1 MLTWP
6 VVNDLL
12 ELEVDG
18 AIVESIDLGT
28 CFAGTKTQT
37 AITATNVS
45 DSALTNVT
53 VTCVD
58 KIDSTTAKKT
68 VFGGNEMSENVAES
82 YLYGSLDGVTWYELA
97 GLNKYLVCIE
107 EGDTL
112 AIGESF
118 TFFLKVELPA
128 NALINFQNIALY
140 FRAE

>member
-1 MLTWP
+1 M
-6 VVNDLL
+6 L

-18 AIVESIDLGT
+18 AVVESIDLGT

-37 AITATNVS
+37 AITATNVT
-45 DSALTNVT
+45 DDPLTNIT

-58 KIDSTTAKKT
+58 KVNSPTAKKT

-97 GLNKYLVCIE
+97 GLNKYMVCVE

-112 AIGESF
+112 DVGESF
-118 TFFLKVELPA
+118 TFFLKLELPS
-128 NALINFQNIALY
+128 NALVNFQNIALY